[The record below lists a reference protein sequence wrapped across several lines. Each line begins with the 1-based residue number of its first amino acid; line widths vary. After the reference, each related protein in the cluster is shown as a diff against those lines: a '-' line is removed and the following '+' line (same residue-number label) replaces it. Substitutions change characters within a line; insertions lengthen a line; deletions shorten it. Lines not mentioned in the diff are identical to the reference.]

1 VTSAPPAT
9 TAAVAKPATRILF
22 AWQEMIDGNSRIA
35 GYRIQPRAFSD
46 SDNIDGGAL
55 EACLQQENAR
65 QFASR
70 RPLLI
75 PLTTSQWSATDFSA
89 VIAAN
94 TCFLLTDLA
103 RQPEPRQWI
112 DAIHAAGAK
121 VAAYHGWSTDD
132 KDGTADWPV
141 DLLLFDFQEAPLA
154 ALEQRLRALRQRLP
168 AVQLVAD
175 QVRTWPEHR
184 LCQRLGFTFSI
195 GGFAASRDE
204 EAPSGKI
211 SESRL
216 VVIDMLNQIR
226 SDAEL
231 KDIASTAMRDP
242 AVVVKLLDMAN
253 SPLYG
258 LPRKVAGIEEAIT
271 LLGRDALYRW
281 LSLAMFHIDA
291 DSDRDRTL
299 LVIALCRGALLEG
312 LVGNTDRQRAD
323 ELFLV
328 GLLSVID
335 CLLGQ
340 PMADILNRIRLPE
353 QVAAVLLRNEGPY
366 ARYLQLA
373 IMIERC
379 RLDQAVVLAGAMQI
393 APAALIDCYREAL
406 GWASGELGK

>member
-1 VTSAPPAT
+1 
-9 TAAVAKPATRILF
+9 
-22 AWQEMIDGNSRIA
+22 MIDGNSRIA

-154 ALEQRLRALRQRLP
+154 ALEQRLRALRRRRP
-168 AVQLVAD
+168 EVQLVAD
-175 QVRTWPEHR
+175 QVHTWPEHR
-184 LCQRLGFTFSI
+184 LCQRLGFTYSI